1 MDVRTVMTKVFVTG
15 LKVQAEIGVYKH
27 EIGRVQPLV
36 VDVELD
42 VPTAGADRLSETLN
56 YETILDAAR
65 DIAGQGHIELVE
77 TFAERLARACLAD
90 ARVTRARVRV
100 EKPLALPPKWS
111 KLPMGRLHAMTDH
124 LDYSATED
132 RTMPAVVYALYF
144 LAFATGFTAIIGVVL
159 AYVNQNSAGP
169 LMRSQEVS
177 ARRVHGP
184 LTAFTLS
191 GSESISVGLAAP

>member
-1 MDVRTVMTKVFVTG
+1 MTGSSRTVMTKVFVTG

-65 DIAGQGHIELVE
+65 DIASQGHIELVE

-90 ARVTRARVRV
+90 VRVTKARVRV
-100 EKPLALPPKWS
+100 EKPLALAP
-111 KLPMGRLHAMTDH
+111 D
-124 LDYSATED
+124 
-132 RTMPAVVYALYF
+132 AVGA
-144 LAFATGFTAIIGVVL
+144 GV
-159 AYVNQNSAGP
+159 
-169 LMRSQEVS
+169 EI
-177 ARRVHGP
+177 
-184 LTAFTLS
+184 TLVR
-191 GSESISVGLAAP
+191 G